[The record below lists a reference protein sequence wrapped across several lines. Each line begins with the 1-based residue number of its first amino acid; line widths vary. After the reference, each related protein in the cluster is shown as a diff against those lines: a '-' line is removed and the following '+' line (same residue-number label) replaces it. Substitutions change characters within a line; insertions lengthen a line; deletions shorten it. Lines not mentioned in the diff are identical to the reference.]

1 MKSITFV
8 SQSTEID
15 QALDDPP
22 ESADAS
28 EYCCREFAFY
38 RQESN
43 FLYRLT
49 LVRFIAQ
56 LAKRT
61 RVTSA
66 CVRK

>member
-15 QALDDPP
+15 QVLDDPP

-28 EYCCREFAFY
+28 EYCCHELAFY

-49 LVRFIAQ
+49 LV
-56 LAKRT
+56 
-61 RVTSA
+61 
-66 CVRK
+66 

>member
-15 QALDDPP
+15 QVLDDPP

-28 EYCCREFAFY
+28 EYCCHELAFY

-43 FLYRLT
+43 FLYARM
-49 LVRFIAQ
+49 IHSA
-56 LAKRT
+56 T
-61 RVTSA
+61 RQENESN
-66 CVRK
+66 